1 MSELCVRYELI
12 QCQSQLLL
20 HKAQVSHRSNDLK
33 TIFSNYNFQVMHRKE
48 FIRNTGLA
56 AASFA
61 VLPSSSLFAVAA
73 DPKVKIAIIGTGLR
87 GQNHLE
93 LLLRRAD
100 TDLVAICDVS
110 DVMLSTVKEMI
121 TKSGKKMPKIYTGHH
136 YAWKEMLQKEKLDG
150 IIIATSWEWHKHMI
164 IGSLEAGIK
173 YVGTEVILGITLQD
187 HWDVVKAAE
196 QRMGNVMML
205 ENVCYRRD
213 VMAVLN
219 MVRQGLFG
227 ELIHLQGG
235 YQHDLREVKFNDGIH
250 PYGHGVEFGE
260 KGFSEA
266 KWRTSHS
273 VHRNGDLYPTHGIG
287 PIANYININRG
298 NRFLSLCS
306 FSTKARGLH
315 NHIVKQG
322 GENHPNAKVGFKLG
336 DVVTTSIGCANGET
350 ILLQH
355 DTNLP
360 RPYSLGFRVQGTEGL
375 WMDVNK
381 GIYIQ
386 EKSVKP
392 HQWDDA
398 KTWLDKC
405 DHPLWARWS
414 KETEGAGHGGMDFF
428 VVHSFIESIKRKT
441 PTPMDV
447 YDAAAWSAITPLS
460 EQSIELGNETLEFPD
475 FTGGQWMY
483 RKPVFA
489 LNDEY

>member
-1 MSELCVRYELI
+1 M
-12 QCQSQLLL
+12 
-20 HKAQVSHRSNDLK
+20 K
-33 TIFSNYNFQVMHRKE
+33 RKD
-48 FIRNTGLA
+48 FIKNAGLA

-61 VLPSSSLFAVAA
+61 ILPSGSLFAGRT
-73 DPKVKIAIIGTGLR
+73 DLKIKMGLIGTGLR
-87 GQNHLE
+87 GQDHLD
-93 LLLRRAD
+93 LLFRRD
-100 TDLVAICDVS
+100 DVEVVAICDV
-110 DVMLSTVKEMI
+110 DDRMLTAAKEAI
-121 TKSGKKMPKIYTGHH
+121 TKSGKKMPQIFTGDN
-136 YAWKEMLQKEKLDG
+136 YAWKKLLEIKGLDAV
-150 IIIATSWEWHKHMI
+150 ITATPWEWHKPVVM
-164 IGSLEAGIK
+164 GSLEAGIK
-173 YVGTEVILGITLQD
+173 YVATEVCLGLTLQD

-196 QRMGNVMML
+196 KNNAHVMML

-235 YQHDLREVKFNDGIH
+235 YQHDLREVKFNDGIN

-266 KWRTSHS
+266 RWRTNHS
-273 VHRNGDLYPTHGIG
+273 VHRNGDLYPTHGLG

-306 FSTKARGLH
+306 FSSKSRGLH

-322 GENHPNAKVGFKLG
+322 GENHPNAKVNFKLG
-336 DVVTTSIGCANGET
+336 DVVTTSINCANGET
-350 ILLQH
+350 VLLQH
-355 DTNLP
+355 DTGLP

-375 WMDVNK
+375 WMDVNN

-386 EKSVKP
+386 EKSAKA
-392 HQWDDA
+392 HQWDAA
-398 KTWLDKC
+398 KNWLDKY

-414 KETEGAGHGGMDFF
+414 KETAGAGHGGMDFF
-428 VVHSFIESIKRKT
+428 VIHSFIESVKRKT
-441 PTPMDV
+441 ATPLDV

-460 EQSIELGNETLEFPD
+460 EQSIELGNQTIEFPD

-483 RKPVFA
+483 RTPVFA
-489 LNDEY
+489 LNDDY